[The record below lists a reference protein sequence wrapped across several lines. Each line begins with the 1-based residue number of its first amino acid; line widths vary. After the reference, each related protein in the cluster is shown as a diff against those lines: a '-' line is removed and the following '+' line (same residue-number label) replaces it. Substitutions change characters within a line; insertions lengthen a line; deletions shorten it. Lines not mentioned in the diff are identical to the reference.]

1 MPHGRPSGLMHSTSH
16 VCHIHVLES
25 KTTWRSASTGKQT
38 WIKLIC
44 SQISPEFAPFINRCC
59 WISTTI
65 NHSKSLFNLSPPPK
79 KNLVVTEGRGFRPTA
94 RRGNVTKRFD
104 IDTILLYIFL
114 EKQTLKFKVDVL
126 ADKCTIDLHPLCPT
140 MSDPNCKHSWLL
152 NKIQRHISRKEL
164 NQTVCFQVHNHY
176 SKYPN

>member
-1 MPHGRPSGLMHSTSH
+1 MGRLMPHGRPSGLMHSTSH

-79 KNLVVTEGRGFRPTA
+79 KKSSRDWGTWVQADCEKGQRYETLRHRYNITFTFSWKSKHWSLNSRCWQTNA
-94 RRGNVTKRFD
+94 SSICIRFVRQCQ
-104 IDTILLYIFL
+104 ILIVNILG
-114 EKQTLKFKVDVL
+114 
-126 ADKCTIDLHPLCPT
+126 
-140 MSDPNCKHSWLL
+140 S
-152 NKIQRHISRKEL
+152 
-164 NQTVCFQVHNHY
+164 
-176 SKYPN
+176 